1 MLDKFRKGEGNN
13 YLKNINIKPSLLL
26 TNTLTRTTKNNVIN
40 ISLIF
45 KTLKTKI
52 FTWKK

>member
-1 MLDKFRKGEGNN
+1 MLDKFRTGEGKNF
-13 YLKNINIKPSLLL
+13 LKNINNKLTLLL
-26 TNTLTRTTKNNVIN
+26 TNTLSPTTKNNLFN